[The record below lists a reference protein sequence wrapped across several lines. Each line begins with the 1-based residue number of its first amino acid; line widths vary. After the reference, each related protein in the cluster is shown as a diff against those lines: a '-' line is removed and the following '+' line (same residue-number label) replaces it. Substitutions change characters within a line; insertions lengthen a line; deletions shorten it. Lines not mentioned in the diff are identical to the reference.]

1 MNLRLRIIGAIFVAA
16 TGACH
21 RNQAGNAAD
30 AENALRVLFIG
41 NSLTQSNDLPAIVQ
55 ALAAA
60 GSQRPLAYKA
70 ILVPGLSLE
79 DQWNA
84 GTAVGAIRG
93 QRWDFVVLQQGPSSL
108 PESRTNLLEYTR
120 KFAKEIRAVGATPA
134 LYMVWPELTR
144 PKAFDAV
151 CESYRLAAKEVDG
164 LLLPAG
170 QAWRAAW
177 QREPKLELYSDGL
190 HPTPA
195 GSYLVA
201 LTVYGQLYKRS
212 PIGLPA
218 KLVLQSPGAAIID
231 IPVERARLLQEGAAE
246 AIEKFGKP

>member
-1 MNLRLRIIGAIFVAA
+1 MNLRLRIVGVIFVAA

-30 AENALRVLFIG
+30 PENALRVLFIG

-60 GSQRPLAYKA
+60 GGQRPLAYRA
-70 ILVPGLSLE
+70 IVVPGSSLE

-84 GTAVGAIRG
+84 GTAESAIRG
-93 QRWDFVVLQQGPSSL
+93 QKWDFVVLQQGPSSL
-108 PESRTNLLEYTR
+108 SESRTGLLECTR

-134 LYMVWPELTR
+134 LYMVWPESTR

-151 CESYRLAAKEVDG
+151 CESYRLAAKEVNG
-164 LLLPAG
+164 VLLPAG

-177 QREPKLELYSDGL
+177 RREPMLELYSDGL
-190 HPTPA
+190 HPMPA
-195 GSYLVA
+195 GSYLAA
-201 LTVYGQLYKRS
+201 LTMYGQLYQQS

-218 KLVLQSPGAAIID
+218 KLVLQTPGAAVID
-231 IPVERARLLQEGAAE
+231 IPTERARLLQEAAAE
-246 AIEKFGKP
+246 AIAKFGKP